1 MFILKLSGIQIIFR
15 PKKSNDKTEKK
26 QKKGKQRF
34 KGKPYEYAIYI
45 QIYNALFFLHKS
57 LCIYVTQGMFQK
69 RRKEVRYTIKFY
81 KYHDFLN

>member
-34 KGKPYEYAIYI
+34 KGKPYEYAIYM
-45 QIYNALFFLHKS
+45 FLY
-57 LCIYVTQGMFQK
+57 I
-69 RRKEVRYTIKFY
+69 
-81 KYHDFLN
+81 